1 MRNIEVVNY
10 NNEWP
15 RKFEEEKEKLEAVLK
30 DELVEVHHIGSTS
43 VPGLKAKPVIDIMP
57 VVKNIEAVDRNE
69 AGMVEQDYESLGEY
83 GIVGRR
89 YFRKGGDNRTHHV
102 HVFEETSEDIIRHL
116 AFRDYL
122 RIHPEVRIHYE
133 NLKVKLVN
141 EFSDDIKGYMDGKNH
156 FIQETEKTAMIWYK
170 NNKLK

>member
-43 VPGLKAKPVIDIMP
+43 VPGLKAKPVIGIMQ
-57 VVKNIEAVDRNE
+57 VVKNIEAEDRNE
-69 AGMVEQDYESLGEY
+69 AGMVELGYESLRGY

-89 YFRKGGDNRTHHV
+89 TFRKGGDNRNQHH
-102 HVFEETSEDIIRHL
+102 HEL
-116 AFRDYL
+116 
-122 RIHPEVRIHYE
+122 
-133 NLKVKLVN
+133 
-141 EFSDDIKGYMDGKNH
+141 
-156 FIQETEKTAMIWYK
+156 
-170 NNKLK
+170 